1 MKMKKIFYFWIFLL
15 GIILYCD
22 AAKELLI
29 QRGGFYIGGE
39 ILLLGLPLWV
49 WLISEGFSSLFE
61 EVNRK

>member
-1 MKMKKIFYFWIFLL
+1 MKKLFYFWLFLL
-15 GIILYCD
+15 GIGLYFD

-39 ILLLGLPLWV
+39 ILLLGLPFWV
-49 WLISEGFSSLFE
+49 WLILEGFSSLFE